1 MCCVVEGCG
10 PGVTLV
16 DAADALADIGVE
28 RVAHACQADGCRH
41 IGAGLSLLRAGVT
54 IGDFSG
60 AGTASTGNLAE
71 VTWGRLYWSGLV
83 AGRGSVAGRG
93 WWALKSRQS

>member
-1 MCCVVEGCG
+1 MCCVVEGRG

-28 RVAHACQADGCRH
+28 RGAHTCQADGCRH
-41 IGAGLSLLRAGVT
+41 IGAGLSLLRTGVT

-71 VTWGRLYWSGLV
+71 VTWGVCAGQGWLRGGGVWRGEAGGL
-83 AGRGSVAGRG
+83 
-93 WWALKSRQS
+93 

>member
-28 RVAHACQADGCRH
+28 RGAHTCQV
-41 IGAGLSLLRAGVT
+41 I
-54 IGDFSG
+54 
-60 AGTASTGNLAE
+60 
-71 VTWGRLYWSGLV
+71 GLV
-83 AGRGSVAGRG
+83 NASPSAQACRFCGLV
-93 WWALKSRQS
+93 SRLATFPGVVRHLPATSQR